1 MALINEIP
9 TVVLVTEFEV
19 ADLLSHVFEG
29 GVSTSVVTGGTA
41 LVTEFS
47 GPPGVPGPAGPPGV
61 AGANG
66 VPGAAGP
73 AGAAGAIG
81 PQGPTGPQGVKGDTG
96 ATGPAGARG
105 IDGATG
111 ATGPQGIPGIK
122 GDTGA
127 TGPQGATGATGA
139 AAPTR
144 PVPTLVQK
152 TALQNDGDLV
162 LPKKPTVGN
171 VLVLVTAG
179 WNTSLKSYAPPG
191 FVAVGSYV
199 NGLDNTCICWIKAV
213 TADDTPVYTLN
224 APDNQLSALYEFTGF
239 RGVLP
244 LYGGAMDGIFTGSNY
259 SFYMTST
266 PYPCVRLG
274 IFEQDVGGSWT
285 INPTTGL
292 TVDLYAS
299 LAPTEYHSGVAF
311 HLDDNFQGPISG
323 AVSGSWKYPVMGV
336 FAVFG

>member
-1 MALINEIP
+1 MALVSTRE
-9 TVVLVTEFEV
+9 TAVLVTTLEV
-19 ADLLSHVFEG
+19 GASL
-29 GVSTSVVTGGTA
+29 STSIQNSTVEAVVSSGSSIVTTMLGSPGRDGRDGVDGTD
-41 LVTEFS
+41 
-47 GPPGVPGPAGPPGV
+47 GQPGRDAV
-61 AGANG
+61 
-66 VPGAAGP
+66 
-73 AGAAGAIG
+73 
-81 PQGPTGPQGVKGDTG
+81 
-96 ATGPAGARG
+96 
-105 IDGATG
+105 DGA
-111 ATGPQGIPGIK
+111 PGRDGK
-122 GDTGA
+122 DGRDGRD
-127 TGPQGATGATGA
+127 GA

-171 VLVLVTAG
+171 MLVLVTAG

-191 FVAVGSYV
+191 FVAVGSYI
-199 NGLDNTCICWIKAV
+199 NGFDNSCICWIKAV

-224 APDNQLSALYEFTGF
+224 APDNQLSALYEFSGF

-244 LYGGAMDGIFTGSNY
+244 LFGGAMDALFTGSNY
-259 SFYMTST
+259 TFYMTST
-266 PYPCVRLG
+266 PYPCIRLG
-274 IFEQDVGGSWT
+274 IFEQDIGGSWT
-285 INPTTGL
+285 INPATGL

-299 LAPTEYHSGVAF
+299 LAPSEYHSGVAF

>member
-1 MALINEIP
+1 MALRNEIP

-29 GVSTSVVTGGTA
+29 GVSTSIVTGSTA

-47 GPPGVPGPAGPPGV
+47 GPPGRDGRDGVDGKDGQPGRDAV
-61 AGANG
+61 
-66 VPGAAGP
+66 
-73 AGAAGAIG
+73 
-81 PQGPTGPQGVKGDTG
+81 
-96 ATGPAGARG
+96 
-105 IDGATG
+105 DGA
-111 ATGPQGIPGIK
+111 PGRDGK
-122 GDTGA
+122 DGRDGRD
-127 TGPQGATGATGA
+127 GA
-139 AAPTR
+139 AAPIR
-144 PVPTLVQK
+144 PVPTLLQK
-152 TALQNDGDLV
+152 TALQNDGDLI

-171 VLVLVTAG
+171 MLVLVTAG

-191 FVAVGSYV
+191 FVAVGSYI
-199 NGLDNTCICWIKAV
+199 NGFDNSCICWIKAV

-224 APDNQLSALYEFTGF
+224 APDNQLSALYEFSGF

-244 LYGGAMDGIFTGSNY
+244 LFGGAMDALFTGSNY

-266 PYPCVRLG
+266 PYSCVRLG
-274 IFEQDVGGSWT
+274 IFEQDSGGSWT
-285 INPTTGL
+285 INPTAGL

-299 LAPTEYHSGVAF
+299 LASTEYHSGVAF
-311 HLDDNFQGPISG
+311 HLGDNFQGQISG

>member
-1 MALINEIP
+1 MS
-9 TVVLVTEFEV
+9 VTTTLDKV
-19 ADLLSHVFEG
+19 SVTTTLSSE
-29 GVSTSVVTGGTA
+29 GVSTSVENTTVAVTVTGGET
-41 LVTEFS
+41 VITDMT
-47 GPPGVPGPAGPPGV
+47 GPRGPAGSPGPAGQRGV
-61 AGANG
+61 DGAQG
-66 VPGAAGP
+66 PQGIPGATGATGPQGP
-73 AGAAGAIG
+73 AGA
-81 PQGPTGPQGVKGDTG
+81 QGINGDTG

-111 ATGPQGIPGIK
+111 PQGIQGVK

-139 AAPTR
+139 AAPIR

-152 TALQNDGDLV
+152 TVLQNDGDLI

-171 VLVLVTAG
+171 MLVLVTAG

-191 FVAVGSYV
+191 FVAVGSYI
-199 NGLDNTCICWIKAV
+199 NGFDNSCICWIKAV

-224 APDNQLSALYEFTGF
+224 APDNQLSALYEFSGF

-244 LYGGAMDGIFTGSNY
+244 LVGGAMDALFSGSNY
-259 SFYMTST
+259 SFYMSAT

-274 IFEQDVGGSWT
+274 IFEQDIGGSWT
-285 INPTTGL
+285 INPATGL

-311 HLDDNFQGPISG
+311 HLDDSFQGSISG